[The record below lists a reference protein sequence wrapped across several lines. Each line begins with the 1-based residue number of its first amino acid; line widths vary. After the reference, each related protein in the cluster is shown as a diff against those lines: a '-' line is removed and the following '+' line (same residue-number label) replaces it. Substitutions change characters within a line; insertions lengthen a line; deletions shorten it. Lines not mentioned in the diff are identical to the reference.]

1 MRKILLPALFS
12 LLLLMS
18 YSPAVHASDVTVS
31 GSAYFISSL
40 LSSYMQKHGYVFI
53 EESAKKNVFA
63 AGYADITVKNKKN
76 RIIGTGKT
84 DQKGDF
90 SISVP
95 EDENYKIIVVFHG
108 RESEYTVAL
117 SEVTEFK
124 AHLGYFSSNE
134 VDGWLD
140 AKLK

>member
-1 MRKILLPALFS
+1 MRNYLLSVLVS

-18 YSPAVHASDVTVS
+18 YSPAVHAADVTVS
-31 GSAYFISSL
+31 GSTYFISSL

-63 AGYADITVKNKKN
+63 AEDADITIMNKKDK
-76 RIIGTGKT
+76 ILGTGTT
-84 DQKGDF
+84 DKKGDF

-95 EDENYKIIVVFHG
+95 EVESYKIIIVFHD
-108 RESEYTVAL
+108 RESEYTV
-117 SEVTEFK
+117 SSTEVNNFK
-124 AHLGYFSSNE
+124 AYLGYFSSDE

>member
-1 MRKILLPALFS
+1 MRKILLPVLFS
-12 LLLLMS
+12 VLLLMS
-18 YSPAVHASDVTVS
+18 YSPTVHASDVTVS

-63 AGYADITVKNKKN
+63 AGDADITIKNEKD
-76 RIIGTGKT
+76 IILGTGTT
-84 DQKGDF
+84 DKKGDF
-90 SISVP
+90 LISVP
-95 EDENYKIIVVFHG
+95 EEKSYKIIVIFHG
-108 RESEYTVAL
+108 RESEYVVSS
-117 SEVTEFK
+117 SEANNFK
-124 AHLGYFSSNE
+124 AYLGYFSSNE